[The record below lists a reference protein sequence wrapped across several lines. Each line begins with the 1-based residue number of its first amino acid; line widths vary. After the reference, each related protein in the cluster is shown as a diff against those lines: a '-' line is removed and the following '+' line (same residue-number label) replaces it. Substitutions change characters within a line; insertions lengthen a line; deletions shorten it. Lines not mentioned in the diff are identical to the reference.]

1 MRLGHSALTVLIAL
15 LSSGCAMINRVPHA
29 PTKGQRFDILTRAR
43 VWSPTTIAS
52 MDLARGPQGP
62 GSFDPGAQVTCDYVN
77 ERLGG
82 HSPKFLCRV
91 AEGDDVKIKYGIENG
106 EVYGELLATRLLWA
120 LGFGA
125 DREYQVDVICR
136 GCPESLGGVAGPG
149 KQRRFFPALLERK
162 MAGHEW
168 KPGGRSGWAWTEL
181 DVPPAAEGATAAQRD
196 ALKLLAVFL
205 QHTDSKTEQQRIL
218 CLEMRRSKE
227 SESCE
232 QPFLMI
238 SDVGLTF
245 GRADLRNR
253 NAVASV
259 NLDGWRHTPIWKSVD
274 RCVGNLSKS
283 FSGTLADPVIS
294 EAGRQFLAELLMQLT
309 DRQLT
314 DLFAAARVD
323 LRLTNPLKASSDK
336 STVEEWVSVF
346 KAKRQEIVERRC
358 A

>member
-1 MRLGHSALTVLIAL
+1 MRLGHFALTVLFGL
-15 LSSGCAMINRVPHA
+15 LSTGCAITNRVPHA
-29 PTKGQRFDILTRAR
+29 PTRGERFDILTRAR
-43 VWSPTTIAS
+43 VWSPTNVAS
-52 MDLARGPQGP
+52 MDLRRGPQGS
-62 GSFDPGAQVTCDYVN
+62 GSFEPGAQLTCDYVN

-82 HSPKFLCRV
+82 HSPKFLCRI
-91 AEGDDVKIKYGIENG
+91 AEGDNVKVKYGIDNG

-136 GCPESLGGVAGPG
+136 GCPESLGGIARPG
-149 KQRRFFPALLERK
+149 TERRFFPALVERK

-181 DVPPAAEGATAAQRD
+181 DVPPAGDGATVAQRD

-218 CLEMRRSKE
+218 CLEARHDKE

-232 QPFLMI
+232 QPFLMV

-253 NAVASV
+253 NSVASV
-259 NLDGWRHTPIWKSVD
+259 NLDGWRRTPVWKSVD
-274 RCVGNLSKS
+274 GCVGNLSKS

-294 EAGRQFLAELLMQLT
+294 EDGRQFLAQLLMQLT

-314 DLFAAARVD
+314 DLFEVARVD
-323 LRLTNPLKASSDK
+323 LRLSKPENSSSPR
-336 STVEEWVSVF
+336 STVAEWVTAF

-358 A
+358 V